1 LIKKHGNITNELAA
15 KVTNQGHASSFK
27 PNYRSA
33 RKHTSKNFKQIFFLS
48 FDALKDRKARSA
60 LTILMVVVGSALLV
74 ALNGMSAGQATFLN
88 KQLNTLAPNIIFV
101 SSGQNGF
108 RAGSSSTP
116 TIVLNSQV
124 VNRLKSLPFVQDVV
138 PSYQGQLELNA
149 QGNILNAQVLAMDP
163 QKIYLIDPSLQ
174 LVSGS
179 LIQSN
184 NPSSMIVGDTIANPP
199 GKSTPFV
206 TIGQTVRATFTF
218 VDSKTGKTEQESKSF
233 VISGIIQPTGN
244 NQIDNRVIINE
255 PTGNSLFHKAGRYD
269 QMVVAALSADYVAT
283 VQQEITGLYGNN
295 IGVITPKAI
304 LQTRQRFQSGNSA
317 FTVAIAFIALLV
329 GAVGII
335 TTLYTSVTERTKEIG
350 TMKAIGAKSRF
361 ILTLF
366 ITEALF
372 IGLIGST
379 FGILSGIGGAY
390 VLTSGFAPN
399 APGQGG
405 AGGGVQGNTA
415 TSHLNPIFVPGDL
428 FNVWILSTILSL
440 GAGLFPAWK
449 ASRLSPLEALRR

>member
-60 LTILMVVVGSALLV
+60 LTILMVVVGSALMV

-174 LVSGS
+174 LVS
-179 LIQSN
+179 
-184 NPSSMIVGDTIANPP
+184 
-199 GKSTPFV
+199 
-206 TIGQTVRATFTF
+206 
-218 VDSKTGKTEQESKSF
+218 
-233 VISGIIQPTGN
+233 
-244 NQIDNRVIINE
+244 
-255 PTGNSLFHKAGRYD
+255 
-269 QMVVAALSADYVAT
+269 
-283 VQQEITGLYGNN
+283 
-295 IGVITPKAI
+295 
-304 LQTRQRFQSGNSA
+304 
-317 FTVAIAFIALLV
+317 
-329 GAVGII
+329 
-335 TTLYTSVTERTKEIG
+335 
-350 TMKAIGAKSRF
+350 
-361 ILTLF
+361 
-366 ITEALF
+366 
-372 IGLIGST
+372 
-379 FGILSGIGGAY
+379 
-390 VLTSGFAPN
+390 
-399 APGQGG
+399 
-405 AGGGVQGNTA
+405 
-415 TSHLNPIFVPGDL
+415 
-428 FNVWILSTILSL
+428 
-440 GAGLFPAWK
+440 
-449 ASRLSPLEALRR
+449 

>member
-1 LIKKHGNITNELAA
+1 
-15 KVTNQGHASSFK
+15 
-27 PNYRSA
+27 
-33 RKHTSKNFKQIFFLS
+33 
-48 FDALKDRKARSA
+48 
-60 LTILMVVVGSALLV
+60 MVIVGSALMV

-88 KQLNTLAPNIIFV
+88 KQLNSLAPNVLFV
-101 SSGQNGF
+101 NSGQNGF

-116 TIVLNSQV
+116 TIDLNSEV
-124 VNRLKSLPFVQDVV
+124 VNRLKSLPYVQDVV

-149 QGNILNAQVLAMDP
+149 QGNILNAQVLSMDP

-174 LVSGS
+174 LTEGS
-179 LIQSN
+179 SIQSN
-184 NPSSMIVGDTIANPP
+184 NPSAMVLGDTIANPP
-199 GKSTPFV
+199 GKATPFV
-206 TIGQTVRATFTF
+206 TVGQTVKATFSF
-218 VDSKTGKTEQESKSF
+218 VDSKTGKTEQQSKSF
-233 VISGIIQPTGN
+233 VVSAIMQPTGN

-269 QMVVAALSADYVAT
+269 QMVVVALSADYVST

-366 ITEALF
+366 LTEALF
-372 IGLIGST
+372 IGLLGST

-405 AGGGVQGNTA
+405 GAQGGGG
-415 TSHLNPIFVPGDL
+415 SHVDPVFVPRDL
-428 FNVWILSTILSL
+428 FNVWILSTFLSL

>member
-1 LIKKHGNITNELAA
+1 MIKKHGNIANELAA
-15 KVTNQGHASSFK
+15 KVTKQGHASSFK
-27 PNYRSA
+27 PNYRNA

-60 LTILMVVVGSALLV
+60 LTILMVVVGSALMV

-304 LQTRQRFQSGNSA
+304 LQTRQRFQSGNNA